1 MNCKNIV
8 NVFLSLFICIV
19 AFTAIAW
26 SEGEEMNLLT
36 LKDIRSKF
44 DAFIEQAK
52 SDPTSGE
59 DILTE
64 AYNEVEE
71 ALKGKITPELVHL
84 ADDIYRYMGKTR
96 IRETHL
102 SAP

>member
-1 MNCKNIV
+1 MYNKRNIID
-8 NVFLSLFICIV
+8 FCAGSIICLV
-19 AFTAIAW
+19 VFTAIAW

-64 AYNEVEE
+64 AY
-71 ALKGKITPELVHL
+71 
-84 ADDIYRYMGKTR
+84 
-96 IRETHL
+96 
-102 SAP
+102 